1 MTAMTLSARAC
12 GGQHLE
18 PLDSSGA
25 RTWRLGATT
34 VTIGERNPLPPIRAA
49 EQIESDGRDDYALV
63 MSVQGEWTARF
74 GIRRNR
80 VLPKQA
86 VILDLS
92 CDWAIEWSSGRQ
104 VVIAMPR
111 QALRALC
118 PGTPRLHGSVL
129 RTPGGGMLADHILS
143 LVEELPALASR
154 EAGTVERALIAFIAS
169 AISGTAR
176 PLPVGRTP
184 MVDTSLVAAR
194 VRRHIEENL
203 TDPQLSAN
211 TLCEQLGLTRTLLS
225 QAFGSAGKVNDYIRD
240 RRLELA
246 REMIVHSVV
255 APEPA
260 ELALIFGFRDG
271 EQFERAFIRYLG
283 RPPAEA
289 RGMAQ
294 AK

>member
-1 MTAMTLSARAC
+1 MTVISLECRR
-12 GGQHLE
+12 QVLE
-18 PLDSSGA
+18 PVDSGDAQS
-25 RTWRLGATT
+25 WQLGATT
-34 VTIGERNPLPPIRAA
+34 ITIGERNPLEASRTAA
-49 EQIESDGRDDYALV
+49 QIEADGRDDYALV

-92 CDWAIEWSSGRQ
+92 CDWSIDWSTGRQ
-104 VVIAMPR
+104 VVIVMPR

-118 PGTPRLHGSVL
+118 PGMVRLHGSVL
-129 RTPGGGMLADHILS
+129 RTPSGGMLADHILS
-143 LVEELPALASR
+143 LVEELPGLASR
-154 EAGTVERALIAFIAS
+154 EAKTVERALIAFIAG

-176 PLPVGRTP
+176 PLPTGRTP

-203 TDPQLSAN
+203 TDPALSAN
-211 TLCEQLGLTRTLLS
+211 TLCEQLGLTKTLLS
-225 QAFGSAGKVNDYIRD
+225 QAFGSPGKVSDYIRD

-255 APEPA
+255 APEAA
-260 ELALIFGFRDG
+260 ELAKIFGFKDG

-283 RPPAEA
+283 CPPAEA
-289 RGMAQ
+289 RGMAL